1 MLPPL
6 RLRLVHQLALLMALT
21 VLLAVGAMASLQVWN
36 LRRGFSDYLRVQ
48 DSLVLDR
55 LMHVAEA
62 DLHRLPGRSHREL
75 RLYLHQWL
83 ESTNPQLDVE
93 PPADEPPRRDPEAP
107 VPQPAEPP
115 GADRQL
121 MRPRPPQALPA
132 PPRPPRPPR
141 DPARLGQ
148 RLVLLDAQGAW
159 LAGRPEA
166 LQQPGQRRALKR
178 DGETQAYLFLADR
191 SEVNDALDVQFLRR
205 QTLGIA
211 AVAGL
216 SLLVALALAYGVAQR
231 WLRPLQQA
239 QRAARRM
246 AQGELAVRVPQD
258 REDEIGALMRDLNA
272 MAASLQQTDTE
283 RRRWIAQ
290 LSHELRTPLAILR
303 GELEALADGVRP
315 WSPGAL
321 ASLQDE
327 VQRLHRLIE
336 DFHLLAVSDMRRLP
350 CQFQPVDVAALL
362 RQAAQRV
369 DERLRAKGLQ
379 LLLDLD
385 DALGTAH
392 WDGDR
397 IAQLLGNLLEN
408 SLRYTD
414 APGRVLL
421 RARRR
426 GDAVQI
432 VVEDSAPGLPPEQRR
447 QLFDPLFRAE
457 ASRSRASGGSG
468 LGLSIARAL
477 ALSHGGS
484 LRAEASPL
492 GGLAQCLSLPASP
505 QLKDPA

>member
-1 MLPPL
+1 M
-6 RLRLVHQLALLMALT
+6 RLRLVHQLALLTALT

-48 DSLVLDR
+48 DGLVLDR
-55 LMHVAEA
+55 LMVAAEA
-62 DLHRLPGRSHREL
+62 DLHRLAGLPPREL
-75 RLYLHQWL
+75 RAYMHQWL
-83 ESTNPQLDVE
+83 ASTTPQIEAE
-93 PPADEPPRRDPEAP
+93 PPEEAQRREPPPELSPLPEVDAQPGLSRRPR
-107 VPQPAEPP
+107 PQPAMP
-115 GADRQL
+115 GA
-121 MRPRPPQALPA
+121 
-132 PPRPPRPPR
+132 PRPPRPPR

-148 RLVLLDAQGAW
+148 RLVLLDAQGQW

-166 LQQPGQRRALKR
+166 QRQPGQRRALKR
-178 DGETQAYLFLADR
+178 DGEIEAYLFLADR
-191 SEVNDALDVQFLRR
+191 NEVHDALDAQFLRR

-216 SLLVALALAYGVAQR
+216 CLLVALALAYLLAQR

-239 QRAARRM
+239 QRAAGRL
-246 AQGELAVRVPQD
+246 ALGELAVRMPED
-258 REDEIGALMRDLNA
+258 RGDEIGALMRDLNA
-272 MAASLQQTDTE
+272 MAISLQQLEDE

-290 LSHELRTPLAILR
+290 LSHELRTPLAVLR

-327 VQRLHRLIE
+327 VRRLHRLIE
-336 DFHLLAVSDMRRLP
+336 DFHLLAVSNLRRLP
-350 CQFQPVDVAALL
+350 CQFHALDVAALL
-362 RQAAQRV
+362 RQATLRME
-369 DERLRAKGLQ
+369 ERMRAKGLSLQ
-379 LLLDLD
+379 LDLD
-385 DALGTAH
+385 ASLGTAC
-392 WDGDR
+392 WDGER

-426 GDAVQI
+426 GDAIQI

-447 QLFDPLFRAE
+447 QLFEPLFRAE

-484 LRAEASPL
+484 LHAEASAL
-492 GGLAQCLSLPASP
+492 GGLAQCLSLPL
-505 QLKDPA
+505 QVPAGDAA

>member
-1 MLPPL
+1 M

-36 LRRGFSDYLRVQ
+36 LRRGFSDYLRGQ
-48 DSLVLDR
+48 DALVLDR
-55 LMHVAEA
+55 LMRAAEV
-62 DLHRLPGRSHREL
+62 DLDRLDGLAPREL
-75 RLYLHQWL
+75 RAYMHQWL
-83 ESTNPQLDVE
+83 DSTMPQLE
-93 PPADEPPRRDPEAP
+93 ADMPPEALATP
-107 VPQPAEPP
+107 PLDAPSAPA
-115 GADRQL
+115 QL
-121 MRPRPPQALPA
+121 RRPWSLQALPP

-148 RLVLLDAQGAW
+148 RLVLLDAQGQW
-159 LAGRPEA
+159 LAGRREA

-178 DGETQAYLFLADR
+178 QGVTQAYLFLADR
-191 SEVNDALDVQFLRR
+191 SEVHDDVDGQFLRR

-216 SLLVALALAYGVAQR
+216 SLLVALALALLLARR
-231 WLRPLQQA
+231 WLRPLQLA
-239 QRAARRM
+239 QQAARRM
-246 AQGELAVRVPQD
+246 ALGELAVRVPQD
-258 REDEIGALMRDLNA
+258 RADEIGALMRDLNA
-272 MAASLQQTDTE
+272 MAASLQQTEDE

-315 WSPGAL
+315 WSDAAL

-336 DFHLLAVSDMRRLP
+336 DFHLLAVSDLRRLP
-350 CQFQPVDVAALL
+350 CQFSPVDVAALL
-362 RQAAQRV
+362 RLAGQRV
-369 DERLRAKGLQ
+369 EERMRAKGLQ
-379 LLLDLD
+379 LQLDLD
-385 DALGTAH
+385 DGLGMAR
-392 WDGDR
+392 WDGER

-414 APGRVLL
+414 APGRVVL

-426 GDAVQI
+426 GEEIQLM
-432 VVEDSAPGLPPEQRR
+432 VEDSAPGVPPQQLR

-477 ALSHGGS
+477 ALSHGGR
-484 LRAEASPL
+484 LHAEASAL
-492 GGLAQCLSLPASP
+492 GGLAQCLSLPVQPRTGETA
-505 QLKDPA
+505 

>member
-1 MLPPL
+1 M

-36 LRRGFSDYLRVQ
+36 LRRGFSDYLRMQ
-48 DSLVLDR
+48 DGLVLDR
-55 LMHVAEA
+55 LMVAAEA
-62 DLHRLPGRSHREL
+62 DLDRLGGLSPREL
-75 RLYLHQWL
+75 RAFMHQWL
-83 ESTNPQLDVE
+83 ERTTPPLEGQAPPDELSPHPPEAQPA
-93 PPADEPPRRDPEAP
+93 PPAEI
-107 VPQPAEPP
+107 QPP
-115 GADRQL
+115 GQL
-121 MRPRPPQALPA
+121 RRPRPLQALPP

-148 RLVLLDAQGAW
+148 RLVLLDAQGQW

-178 DGETQAYLFLADR
+178 QGLTQAYLFLADR
-191 SEVNDALDVQFLRR
+191 SEVHDDVDGQFLRR

-216 SLLVALALAYGVAQR
+216 SLLVALTLALLLARR

-239 QRAARRM
+239 QQAARRM
-246 AQGELAVRVPQD
+246 ALGELAVRVPQD
-258 REDEIGALMRDLNA
+258 RADEIGALMRDLNA
-272 MAASLQQTDTE
+272 MAASLQQTEDE

-290 LSHELRTPLAILR
+290 LSHELSTPLAILR

-315 WSPGAL
+315 WSAAAL

-336 DFHLLAVSDMRRLP
+336 DFHLLAVSELRRLP
-350 CQFQPVDVAALL
+350 CQFEPVDVATLL
-362 RQAAQRV
+362 RQAGLRME
-369 DERLRAKGLQ
+369 DRLRAKGLQ
-379 LLLDLD
+379 LQLDLD
-385 DALGTAH
+385 DSLGRAR
-392 WDGDR
+392 WDGER

-426 GDAVQI
+426 GESIQI
-432 VVEDSAPGLPPEQRR
+432 VVEDSAPGLPPQQLR

-457 ASRSRASGGSG
+457 DSRSRASGGSG

-492 GGLAQCLSLPASP
+492 GGLAQCLSLPLQARAG
-505 QLKDPA
+505 DCA

>member
-1 MLPPL
+1 M

-21 VLLAVGAMASLQVWN
+21 VLLAVGAMATLQVWN

-48 DSLVLDR
+48 DGLVLDR
-55 LMHVAEA
+55 LMVAAEA
-62 DLHRLPGRSHREL
+62 DLGRLDGLPPREL
-75 RLYLHQWL
+75 RAFMHQWL
-83 ESTNPQLDVE
+83 ERTAPQQDADPLGEDPAPRAPE
-93 PPADEPPRRDPEAP
+93 ARPAGPPDAQAPPA
-107 VPQPAEPP
+107 
-115 GADRQL
+115 QL
-121 MRPRPPQALPA
+121 RRPRPPQALPP

-148 RLVLLDAQGAW
+148 RLVLLDAQGQW

-166 LQQPGQRRALKR
+166 LQQAGQRRALKR
-178 DGETQAYLFLADR
+178 QGVTQAYLFLADR
-191 SEVNDALDVQFLRR
+191 SEVSDDIDGQFLRR

-216 SLLVALALAYGVAQR
+216 SLLVALSLALLLARR

-239 QRAARRM
+239 QQAARRM
-246 AQGELAVRVPQD
+246 ALGELAVRVPQD
-258 REDEIGALMRDLNA
+258 RADEIGALMRDLNA
-272 MAASLQQTDTE
+272 MAASLQQTETE

-315 WSPGAL
+315 WSAAAL

-336 DFHLLAVSDMRRLP
+336 DFHLLAMSDLRRLP
-350 CQFQPVDVAALL
+350 CQFEPVDVAALL
-362 RQAAQRV
+362 RQAGQRV
-369 DERLRAKGLQ
+369 EERLRAKGLELQ
-379 LLLDLD
+379 LDLD
-385 DALGTAH
+385 DSLGTAR
-392 WDGDR
+392 WDGER

-426 GDAVQI
+426 GEEVQI
-432 VVEDSAPGLPPEQRR
+432 VVEDSAPGLPPQQLR

-477 ALSHGGS
+477 ALSHGGR
-484 LRAEASPL
+484 LHAEASAL
-492 GGLAQCLSLPASP
+492 GGLAQCLSLPLVAGGGER
-505 QLKDPA
+505 A

>member
-1 MLPPL
+1 M

-48 DSLVLDR
+48 DGLVLDR
-55 LMHVAEA
+55 LMVAAEA
-62 DLHRLPGRSHREL
+62 DLHRLGGLGPREL
-75 RLYLHQWL
+75 RSFMHQWL
-83 ESTNPQLDVE
+83 ESTTPLLEPELPPEDPRRRA
-93 PPADEPPRRDPEAP
+93 PPAQLA
-107 VPQPAEPP
+107 PP
-115 GADRQL
+115 GEASPPPGVER
-121 MRPRPPQALPA
+121 RPRPSQALPA

-148 RLVLLDAQGAW
+148 RLVLLDAQGQW
-159 LAGRPEA
+159 LAGRPES

-178 DGETQAYLFLADR
+178 LGVTEAYLFLADR
-191 SEVNDALDVQFLRR
+191 SEVHDALDAQFLRR

-216 SLLVALALAYGVAQR
+216 SLLVALGLAYLLAQR

-239 QRAARRM
+239 QRAAGRM
-246 AQGELAVRVPQD
+246 ALGELAVRVPQD
-258 REDEIGALMRDLNA
+258 RGDEIGALMRDLNA
-272 MAASLQQTDTE
+272 MAASLQQLEDE

-303 GELEALADGVRP
+303 GELEALADGLRP
-315 WSPGAL
+315 WSAAAL
-321 ASLQDE
+321 SSLQDE

-336 DFHLLAVSDMRRLP
+336 DFHLLAVSDLRRLP
-350 CQFQPVDVAALL
+350 CQFQAVDVGALL
-362 RQAAQRV
+362 RQAGQRME
-369 DERLRAKGLQ
+369 ERLRAKGLG
-379 LLLDLD
+379 LRLDLD
-385 DALGTAH
+385 PDLGTAC
-392 WDGDR
+392 WDGER

-421 RARRR
+421 SARRC
-426 GDAVQI
+426 GEAVQI
-432 VVEDSAPGLPPEQRR
+432 VVEDSAPGLPPEQLR
-447 QLFDPLFRAE
+447 QLFDPLFRAD
-457 ASRSRASGGSG
+457 ASRSRARGGSG

-484 LRAEASPL
+484 LRADASAL
-492 GGLAQCLSLPASP
+492 GGLAQTLTLPLQAHAG
-505 QLKDPA
+505 DAA